1 MYCPLDQVDVAAE
14 SIYALYASVVVIMP
28 LPVVVVVERV
38 PPEVMFPVFPVIV
51 EVVFPAIDEIVLV
64 LSVIVAEQ
72 ALLAVELAHP
82 VEVEMEMLFVVYA
95 RLN

>member
-1 MYCPLDQVDVAAE
+1 MYCALDQVDVAAE
-14 SIYALYASVVVIMP
+14 SMYALYASVAAIMP
-28 LPVVVVVERV
+28 LPVVVVEQVL
-38 PPEVMFPVFPVIV
+38 PEVVFPVFPVIVV

-64 LSVIVAEQ
+64 LPVVVADQ